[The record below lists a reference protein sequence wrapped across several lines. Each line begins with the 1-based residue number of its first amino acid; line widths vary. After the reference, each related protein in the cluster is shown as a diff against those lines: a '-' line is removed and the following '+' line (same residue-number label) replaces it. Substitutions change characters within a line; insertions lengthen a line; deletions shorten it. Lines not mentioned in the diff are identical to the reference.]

1 MIRRSTRLLVLD
13 NSTVKYLKCLS
24 VVNRADGTI
33 GDLVLGVVKREFF
46 WRRTFRKKFFF
57 GVIMATK
64 RPVFRQAG
72 AYYVRFPRNGVLLI
86 KDDRES
92 FVGTRFYVR
101 VPTELRKSGFREL
114 CLFSR
119 KTI

>member
-1 MIRRSTRLLVLD
+1 MIRRNTRLLVLD

-24 VVNRADGTI
+24 VVRRSNGTL
-33 GDLVLGVVKREFF
+33 GDVVLGVVKREFF

-57 GVIMATK
+57 GVIMAAK
-64 RPVFRQAG
+64 RPIFRPAG
-72 AYYVRFPRNGVLLI
+72 AYYVRFPRNGILLI

-101 VPTELRKSGFREL
+101 VPTELRKSAFREI
-114 CLFSR
+114 CQFSR
-119 KTI
+119 KTL